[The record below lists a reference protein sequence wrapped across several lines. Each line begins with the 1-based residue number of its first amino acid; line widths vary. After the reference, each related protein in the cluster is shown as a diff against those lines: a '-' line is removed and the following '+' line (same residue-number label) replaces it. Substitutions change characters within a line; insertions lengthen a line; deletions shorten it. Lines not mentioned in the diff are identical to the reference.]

1 MKTIQINAVQADI
14 IYKALH
20 YTVRNEGLHV
30 AEDLQNVFEVLAE
43 YNPADTHINDC
54 IDVMDSLSGF
64 IMKSE
69 PYAEYLTD
77 EEDEI

>member
-30 AEDLQNVFEVLAE
+30 TEDLQNVFEVLAE
-43 YNPADTHINDC
+43 YNPSDTHANDC
-54 IDVMDSLSGF
+54 IDVMEALSNF
-64 IMKSE
+64 IMESE
-69 PYAEYLTD
+69 PYAEYFTD
-77 EEDEI
+77 EEN